1 MYQEY
6 GETHENQYS
15 PPFEGSQEHFQE
27 IPEGELAY
35 ELMHVQSEEELDQ
48 FLGDLL
54 KSAWSG
60 AKALYHS
67 PLGQKLKRQAIE
79 GLKDMGRKALPGLGR
94 TVGGHFFGPQ
104 GARIGGQLGKMAA
117 KGLGLEYQG
126 ATALERR
133 TEGSRRFVRT
143 ARNAARRIAT
153 QIQSGQPVNA
163 RIIHQIILQEGRRWF
178 PGLPVQAI
186 GGTGGG
192 AGPSSAQNAGR
203 WYRQGSRIILEGI

>member
-6 GETHENQYS
+6 GENPEKQYETL
-15 PPFEGSQEHFQE
+15 FESGQEFVQE
-27 IPEGELAY
+27 IPEGELVY
-35 ELMHVQSEEELDQ
+35 ELMHIQSEEELDQ

-54 KSAWSG
+54 KSVRSG

-94 TVGGHFFGPQ
+94 TVGSHFFGPQ
-104 GARIGGQLGKMAA
+104 GAKIGGQLGKMAA
-117 KGLGLEYQG
+117 KGLGLEFEG

-143 ARNAARRIAT
+143 ARNAARRIAA
-153 QIQSGQPVNA
+153 QIQSRQPLTEKNV
-163 RIIHQIILQEGRRWF
+163 HQIIIQEGRRWF
-178 PGLPVQAI
+178 PDLPVLPNRVTNQEA
-186 GGTGGG
+186 GTF
-192 AGPSSAQNAGR
+192 PAQNSGR
-203 WYRQGSRIILEGI
+203 WYRQGDRIILEGI